1 MKSTREVNLSPSVW
15 IRRFV
20 LGAFCMCLCLAIP
33 VRGFAQAD
41 QGTITGVVTDNSGAA
56 IPNAQVTLTDT
67 DTNLAL
73 RAKSNGNGIFIFSPV
88 KIGDYQVSVGA
99 PGFST
104 VVQEHLHLNVQ
115 QRLNVPITLK
125 PGGVTQT
132 VAVTTAPPVL
142 QTQEA
147 SLGQV
152 ISTQTINDTPLNGRN
167 WVFIAQLSAGVEP
180 GNGSRGTGTGDFSA
194 NGQREEQ
201 NNFILDGVDNNV
213 NTEDFLNG
221 ASFVVR
227 PPPDALAE
235 FKVQTSNYSAEFGHS
250 AGAVVNA
257 SIKSGTNSVHGNL
270 WEYFRNDALNARD
283 YFAQSIPEYRENQ
296 FGATLG
302 FPIIRNKLF
311 FFGDTEAN
319 RIVQGS
325 PTTFTVP
332 TALERQGNFTELLN
346 PAINGTGIPIQL
358 YNPGSAGGPSGTA
371 TLNCNGQNNVF
382 CPGQINAVAQKILNM
397 YPLPNSNNG
406 AVYNNYVVNLNT
418 TNNTYQWD
426 TRVDWNISPKDQ
438 TFARFSYSNQH
449 QYLPSPLGPILDGSY
464 GDGNDANI
472 GENFAGSETHVFN
485 PSLINEFR
493 VGYNFGNFT
502 EKQFNAN
509 ENISDQL
516 GLGGI
521 PFSPNLGGLV
531 NVTISGS
538 GGISGFGTP
547 YYYPTL
553 ENEHVLEILD
563 NVTKIIGN
571 HALKFGVDFQ
581 RINVS
586 ELQPVIATGAYTFD
600 GKYTG
605 IPGVANTGSGIAD
618 FFANSMDNAT
628 IGTANNTNDHRWLRS
643 GYGQDDWRVTTKL
656 TLNLGLRYDYFG
668 PKTEANGRQA
678 NFYATGPLGLGTG
691 SGTFVL
697 PSNQKNVL
705 PQSFLNILAQNNAN
719 VVYNNNASLVNSQ
732 KMNFA
737 PRVGISYSVNNH
749 AVVRAGYG
757 IFYGGVEGF
766 GYGVNLSQNV
776 PFNFTS
782 GVLSAG
788 CDTNSCP
795 TNGISLETGFTQNV
809 QQGALNSI
817 TFPTITA
824 IQVDAKT
831 PYSQEYNLSTEYAI
845 TNNLSATLA
854 YVGGMTHHLDVE
866 YPSLNNPHALTYPE
880 DNARNYES
888 FPTIGGINYEQAIG
902 NSSYNSLQAKLNRR
916 YANGLSFLASYTWSH
931 SFDNA
936 QSDLAEN
943 QDFGYRAP
951 GILPISAEM
960 RNSAFDIRQRFA
972 FDGNYELPFGY
983 GRRYLNHN
991 GVMNEVAGGWSAT
1004 LVFQAQG
1011 GNPFSLYS
1019 DIPTANGLDN
1029 ASPIAKTDP
1038 FAGGGTPG
1046 ANSGLPTDYSC
1057 PTKVRTPQQW
1067 YNPCAFV
1074 NPRPGS
1080 DIVAP
1085 GTIPTGSQIVGPV
1098 ADPATVKQF
1107 AGGPLLSVYGPGY
1120 ARINM
1125 SVFKSFAMYREQTL
1139 QFRADIFNLFNS
1151 PYFAV
1156 PSYSNDGAFGGQI
1169 TSTRQTGA
1177 FTPDARFV
1185 QFALKYQF

>member
-1 MKSTREVNLSPSVW
+1 
-15 IRRFV
+15 
-20 LGAFCMCLCLAIP
+20 MCLCLAIP
-33 VRGFAQAD
+33 VTAFAQAD
-41 QGTITGVVTDNSGAA
+41 QGTITGVVKDGTGAA
-56 IPNAQVTLTDT
+56 IPNAQVTLIDM

-73 RAKSNGNGIFIFSPV
+73 QAKSNGDGIYIFSPI
-88 KIGDYQVSVGA
+88 KIGDYKVSVSA

-104 VVQEHLHLNVQ
+104 VIQEHLHLNVQ
-115 QRLNVPITLK
+115 QRLDVPVTLK

-132 VAVTTAPPVL
+132 VAVSTAPPVL
-142 QTQEA
+142 QTQDA

-152 ISTQTINDTPLNGRN
+152 VSTQTINDTPLNGRN

-180 GNGSRGTGTGDFSA
+180 ANGSRGTGTGDFSA

-235 FKVQTSNYSAEFGHS
+235 FRVQTSNYSAEFGHS
-250 AGAVVNA
+250 AGAVINA
-257 SIKSGTNSVHGNL
+257 SIKSGTNSVHGDL

-319 RIVQGS
+319 RIVQGN

-358 YNPGSAGGPSGTA
+358 YKPGSAGGPNGTD

-382 CPGQINAVAQKILNM
+382 CPGQITAVAQKILNL
-397 YPLPNSNNG
+397 YPLPNANNG

-418 TNNTYQWD
+418 TNNTFQWD
-426 TRVDWNISPKDQ
+426 TRLDWNISPKDQ

-485 PSLINEFR
+485 PNLINEFR

-531 NVTISGS
+531 NTTISGP

-553 ENEHVLEILD
+553 ENEHVLELLD

-618 FFANSMDNAT
+618 FLANSMDNAT

-643 GYGQDDWRVTTKL
+643 GYGQDDWRVTSKL

-668 PKTEANGRQA
+668 PKTEANGRQG

-691 SGTFVL
+691 AGTFEL
-697 PSNQKNVL
+697 PSNQQNVL
-705 PQSFLNILAQNNAN
+705 PQSFLNILAQNNVN
-719 VVYNNNASLVNSQ
+719 VAYNGNASLVNSQ

-737 PRVGISYSVNNH
+737 PRFGVAYSVNNRI
-749 AVVRAGYG
+749 VVRAGYG

-782 GVLSAG
+782 GVFSAG
-788 CDTNSCP
+788 CDTTSCP
-795 TNGISLETGFTQNV
+795 TNGIALETGFTQNI

-817 TFPTITA
+817 SFPTITA
-824 IQVDAKT
+824 IQVNAPT
-831 PYSQEYNLSTEYAI
+831 PYSQQYNLSTEYAI
-845 TNNLSATLA
+845 TNNMSATLA
-854 YVGGMTHHLDVE
+854 YVGGVTRHLDVE
-866 YPSLNNPHALTYPE
+866 YPSLNNPHALTYPG

-902 NSSYNSLQAKLNRR
+902 NSSYNSLQAKLDRR
-916 YANGLSFLASYTWSH
+916 YANGMSFLASYTWSH

-960 RNSAFDIRQRFA
+960 RNSAFDIRQRFT
-972 FDGNYELPFGY
+972 FNGNYQLPFGS

-991 GVMNEVAGGWSAT
+991 GLLNEVAGGWSAT
-1004 LVFQAQG
+1004 LVFQAQT

-1019 DIPTANGLDN
+1019 DISTANGLDN
-1029 ASPIAKTDP
+1029 APPIAKTDP
-1038 FAGGGTPG
+1038 FAGGGTP
-1046 ANSGLPTDYSC
+1046 ATNSGLPADYTC
-1057 PTKVRTPQQW
+1057 PTKVRTPTQW

-1085 GTIPTGSQIVGPV
+1085 GTTPTGSEIVGPV
-1098 ADPATVKQF
+1098 TDPATVKQF

-1120 ARINM
+1120 ARFNTSI
-1125 SVFKSFAMYREQTL
+1125 FKNFAIYREQTL
-1139 QFRADIFNLFNS
+1139 QFRADIFNLLNS
-1151 PYFAV
+1151 PFFSV

>member
-1 MKSTREVNLSPSVW
+1 MKSTSEANFRSSIL
-15 IRRFV
+15 IRGFV
-20 LGAFCMCLCLAIP
+20 LRVLFIGLCLAIP
-33 VRGFAQAD
+33 CMAFAQAD
-41 QGTITGVVTDNSGAA
+41 QGTITGVVKDSTGAA
-56 IPNAQVTLTDT
+56 IPNAQVALTDT
-67 DTNLAL
+67 DTNLTFKG
-73 RAKSNGNGIFIFSPV
+73 RSNEDGIFIFSPI
-88 KIGDYQVSVGA
+88 KIGDYKVSIAA

-104 VVQEHLHLNVQ
+104 VIQENLHVNVQ
-115 QRLNVPITLK
+115 QRLDVPIMLK
-125 PGGVTQT
+125 PGGVNET
-132 VAVTTAPPVL
+132 VTVNTAPPVL
-142 QTQEA
+142 QTQDA

-152 ISTQTINDTPLNGRN
+152 ISTETINNTPLNGRN

-201 NNFILDGVDNNV
+201 NNFILDGVDNNT

-257 SIKSGTNSVHGNL
+257 SIKSGTNNVHGDL

-302 FPIIRNKLF
+302 LPIVRNKLF
-311 FFGDTEAN
+311 FFGDVEAN

-325 PTTFTVP
+325 PVTFTVP
-332 TALERQGNFTELLN
+332 TALERQGNFSELLN
-346 PAINGTGIPIQL
+346 LSINGTGIPIQL
-358 YNPGSAGGPSGTA
+358 YQPGSAGGVGGTS
-371 TLNCNGQNNVF
+371 TLACNGQNNVF
-382 CPGQINAVAQKILNM
+382 CPAQINSVAQKILNL
-397 YPLPNSNNG
+397 YPMPNANNG
-406 AVYNNYVVNLNT
+406 ATYNNYVVNLNT
-418 TNNTYQWD
+418 TNNTFQWD
-426 TRVDWNISPKDQ
+426 TRVDWAISPNDQ
-438 TFARFSYSNQH
+438 AFGRFSYSNQH

-464 GDGNDANI
+464 GDGNNANI

-485 PSLINEFR
+485 PRLINEFR
-493 VGYNFGNFT
+493 IGYNFGNFT
-502 EKQFNAN
+502 ERQFNAN
-509 ENISDQL
+509 ENISESL

-531 NVTISGS
+531 NVSIS
-538 GGISGFGTP
+538 GISGFGTP

-553 ENEHVLEILD
+553 ENQHVLELLD
-563 NVTKIIGN
+563 NVTKILGN

-581 RINVS
+581 QVNTS
-586 ELQPVIATGAYTFD
+586 ELQPVIATGAYSFD

-605 IPGVANTGSGIAD
+605 IPGVANTGSGVAD
-618 FFANSMDNAT
+618 FLANSMDSAT
-628 IGTANNTNDHRWLRS
+628 IGTANYTNNHRWLRS
-643 GYGQDDWRVTTKL
+643 GYAQDDWRVTTKL

-668 PKTEANGRQA
+668 PKSEDGGRQA
-678 NFYATGPLGLGTG
+678 NFYATGPLALGTG
-691 SGTFVL
+691 SGAFVL
-697 PSNQKNVL
+697 PRNQQNAL
-705 PQSFLNILAQNNAN
+705 PQSFLNILAQNNVGVIYSGN
-719 VVYNNNASLVNSQ
+719 SSLVNSQ
-732 KMNFA
+732 KANFA
-737 PRVGISYSVNNH
+737 PRIGASYSLNPRT
-749 AVVRAGYG
+749 VVRAGYG

-782 GVLSAG
+782 GVFSAG
-788 CDTNSCP
+788 CDTTSCP
-795 TNGISLETGFTQNV
+795 TNGIALETGFTQNV

-817 TFPTITA
+817 SFPTITA
-824 IQVDAKT
+824 VQADAPT

-845 TNNLSATLA
+845 TSNMSATLA
-854 YVGGMTHHLDVE
+854 YVGGTTHHLDVE
-866 YPSLNNPHALTYPE
+866 YPSLNAPRALTFPG
-880 DNARNYES
+880 DNSRNYQA
-888 FPTIGGINYEQAIG
+888 FPTLGGINYEQAIG
-902 NSSYNSLQAKLNRR
+902 NSKYNSLQAKLNKR
-916 YANGLSFLASYTWSH
+916 YANGVSFLASYTWSH

-960 RNSAFDIRQRFA
+960 RNSGFDIRNRVT
-972 FDGNYELPFGY
+972 FDGSYDLPFGY
-983 GRRYLNHN
+983 GKRYLNRK
-991 GVMNEVAGGWSAT
+991 GVLNQVAGGWSAT
-1004 LVFQAQG
+1004 LVFQAQT

-1019 DIPTANGLDN
+1019 DISTANGLFN
-1029 ASPIAKTDP
+1029 APPIVKGDP
-1038 FAGGGTPG
+1038 FSGGGTPTL
-1046 ANSGLPTDYSC
+1046 NSGLPAGYTC
-1057 PTKVRTPQQW
+1057 PSKVRTPTQW
-1067 YNPCAFV
+1067 YNPCAFI

-1085 GTIPTGSQIVGPV
+1085 GTTLTGSQIVGPV
-1098 ADPATVKQF
+1098 TDPEMVKQF

-1120 ARINM
+1120 KRFNTSI
-1125 SVFKSFAMYREQTL
+1125 FKNFTTYREQTL
-1139 QFRADIFNLFNS
+1139 QFRADVFNLFNS

-1177 FTPDARFV
+1177 FTPDARFF